1 MFRSSISMYRHAVY
15 WNPLAILLGTLF
27 LIATP
32 LPAGSAPVD
41 SITLDLLNIP
51 GHPVAPDGSRFI
63 PVGCP
68 VEAKLSWPESA
79 EKGIPHLRIADDTG
93 NEISR
98 IDTGFPVRVADG
110 RSWMEFLLI
119 VPPLEHSQFVRFEAA
134 PGSPGAIPPD
144 PSSGVWR
151 LIRSEYALMRSFHP
165 RFAKGWHP
173 FDPAENASAAGRWSM
188 VSSTIEMTDPVRPML
203 LRVAGT
209 TNPSCLPGGRIEITL
224 SCEDRVLTTRTVTSP
239 EFEMTAVVS
248 PLDFNRN
255 PLIGLPAVPL
265 MNSMRWLLFSADQ
278 FFVPSECLGTEDN
291 RKLSFSVRDI
301 EYANWLPDSGFHSR
315 AVATEPIWSSPRST
329 LLIPGIA
336 GATRLLIQGVR
347 DIRCMP
353 EPQTLRISIGGKL
366 LLTETVAT
374 ERFCLQIPLSGNRNP
389 APDVVRVDLTVE
401 PLFFRSQCSD
411 SADPEPFGVAIQ
423 HVSMQ

>member
-1 MFRSSISMYRHAVY
+1 MFRSSIPVNRQPIRG
-15 WNPLAILLGTLF
+15 NPLGIILGV
-27 LIATP
+27 LILAATP
-32 LPAGSAPVD
+32 LHAGSSTADP
-41 SITLDLLNIP
+41 ITLDLLNIP

-63 PVGCP
+63 PVGSP
-68 VEAKLSWPESA
+68 VEAKLSWPESP
-79 EKGIPHLRIADDTG
+79 EHGIPHLRIADDAG

-98 IDTGFPVRVADG
+98 IDLGYPVRVFDG
-110 RSWMEFLLI
+110 GSCMEFLLI
-119 VPPLEHSQFVRFEAA
+119 VPPLDHSQFVRFEAA
-134 PGSPGAIPPD
+134 PGSPGTVKPD
-144 PSSGVWR
+144 PSSGDWR

-173 FDPAENASAAGRWSM
+173 FDPSENASASGRWSM

-203 LRVAGT
+203 LRVTGT
-209 TNPSCLPGGRIEITL
+209 TNPSCLPGGSIDITL
-224 SCEDRVLTTRTVTSP
+224 SCEDRVLTTRTVTNP

-248 PLDFNRN
+248 PLEFNRN

-265 MNSMRWLLFSADQ
+265 MNSMRWLLFSADR

-315 AVATEPIWSSPRST
+315 AVATEPIWSSPKST
-329 LLIPGIA
+329 LLIPGIP

-366 LLTETVAT
+366 LLTETVST
-374 ERFCLQIPLSGNRNP
+374 ERFCLQIPLSGNLNP
-389 APDVVRVDLTVE
+389 SQTIVRVDLTVE

-411 SADPEPFGVAIQ
+411 SDDPEPVGVAIQ
-423 HVSMQ
+423 NVILN